1 MSKQN
6 IKGVD
11 DTFLDATAIKSKA
24 IKISNIL
31 MIRYYIYTFKSIY
44 LGQRCKIT
52 AIRCKCKPLF
62 KVKSKQHRPFDKYS

>member
-6 IKGVD
+6 IESVD
-11 DTFLDATAIKSKA
+11 DTFLDATAIKS
-24 IKISNIL
+24 KISNIL